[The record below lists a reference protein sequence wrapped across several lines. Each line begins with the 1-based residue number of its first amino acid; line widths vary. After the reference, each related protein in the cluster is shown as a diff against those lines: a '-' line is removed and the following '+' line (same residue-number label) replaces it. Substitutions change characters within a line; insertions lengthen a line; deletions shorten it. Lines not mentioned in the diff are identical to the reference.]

1 MYLAGYK
8 CGLDFYVP
16 KNVNRKTLKKH
27 LAFQIL
33 NLIEALNPKE
43 HFKKE
48 FYIFFFV
55 RNDKKIEKELV
66 ELVTN
71 KYEIEPN
78 IVKFGKVELSKDIA
92 QMYICENDI

>member
-1 MYLAGYK
+1 M
-8 CGLDFYVP
+8 
-16 KNVNRKTLKKH
+16 NRKTLKKH
-27 LAFQIL
+27 LAFQVL
-33 NLIEALNPKE
+33 NLIEALNPQE

-78 IVKFGKVELSKDIA
+78 IVKFGKFEFSKDIA